1 MRVSK
6 TVREYIENEVTKRVY
21 VKYEAEKNEADR
33 QNKAVKD
40 FIHNFEKVL
49 EEAGSKFFAEHFE
62 EVSDFCED
70 ARNERTYE
78 LCRTR
83 IIQIKDKHINT
94 STNVHFWDSRARTEA
109 MKIANE
115 IIVNLELGGTKADLD
130 RMLSEI

>member
-6 TVREYIENEVTKRVY
+6 TVREYIENEVTKKVY
-21 VKYEAEKNEADR
+21 AKYEAEKCEADR
-33 QNKAVKD
+33 QNEAVEN

-70 ARNERTYE
+70 TRNERTYE
-78 LCRTR
+78 LYWNR
-83 IIQIKDKHINT
+83 IIQIKDRHTI
-94 STNVHFWDSRARTEA
+94 TNIHCWGSRARTEA